1 MFNWGLRQDTK
12 AVNAIILGEGDEK
25 GRPFKSRFLQAGLVK
40 YDFGVCLLQKET
52 IDKFIDTFKG
62 CPVVIN
68 HKDNITE
75 SDKVG
80 VVQNIWFRE
89 QDGWFWCDGVLTD
102 DKAVELVEKGYN
114 VSCQYAI
121 TDYSNNTEN
130 KLHNGNPYDKEIL
143 NGLFEHLA
151 IVDNPRYE
159 GAYIAVNAYIAQNA
173 IARNA
178 DEDIEW
184 ITVKGTHI
192 PIKKGQSKREA
203 IESHWSKTN
212 EENSAKEKH
221 TDSSNRLDEIISS
234 ELPEAREELNKL
246 KTEIRGK
253 IKEGEMTQEARRE
266 LNKKENKLEQKIENL
281 KKEAEQLRYARD
293 KYIEK
298 YQPKFSTDEEH
309 RQKVKKAYEE
319 TDWQQFHKD
328 SLLGKNPN
336 YKTDLQQVIKKA
348 KENPTLQQKVNIG
361 KVSSKLQKVAKENGI
376 DIAGYSHNLDVSG
389 TRHAIKSHSNEKL
402 EEKRGQIAI
411 TDEDFE
417 RIPDVIYNYDNVSF
431 GEEDSKGTPLVK
443 YEKTFQD
450 GTTIYVEEI
459 RSRQKTLTIK
469 TMYKI
474 KKASNSRTFTDFNP
488 QRQEYTST
496 IIITDNQTDFNP
508 NATIKAINKY
518 QPVFDWIRNFKGGT
532 MDKETKGLFESLI
545 EALKARN
552 EADDDKKKEDDKE
565 AKNEDVDKRKLI
577 DEVAGIMKSAGA
589 DDELIRTAIAKMEK
603 LAYDKSEA
611 GTADN
616 KAKNEDEEDCKKKD
630 AENKCKNEDD
640 AEEKEEKEEK
650 YEELKEEVKKEA
662 ENKKAKNSMDAL
674 KRVFFEGEAPR
685 GKIYMSQKE
694 GIELGKKLY

>member
-1 MFNWGLRQDTK
+1 MFNWDLRQDTK

-80 VVQNIWFRE
+80 VVQNIWFSE

-102 DKAVELVEKGYN
+102 DKAVELVENGYN

-173 IARNA
+173 IARN
-178 DEDIEW
+178 ED
-184 ITVKGTHI
+184 
-192 PIKKGQSKREA
+192 
-203 IESHWSKTN
+203 
-212 EENSAKEKH
+212 
-221 TDSSNRLDEIISS
+221 
-234 ELPEAREELNKL
+234 
-246 KTEIRGK
+246 
-253 IKEGEMTQEARRE
+253 
-266 LNKKENKLEQKIENL
+266 
-281 KKEAEQLRYARD
+281 
-293 KYIEK
+293 
-298 YQPKFSTDEEH
+298 
-309 RQKVKKAYEE
+309 
-319 TDWQQFHKD
+319 
-328 SLLGKNPN
+328 
-336 YKTDLQQVIKKA
+336 
-348 KENPTLQQKVNIG
+348 
-361 KVSSKLQKVAKENGI
+361 
-376 DIAGYSHNLDVSG
+376 
-389 TRHAIKSHSNEKL
+389 
-402 EEKRGQIAI
+402 
-411 TDEDFE
+411 
-417 RIPDVIYNYDNVSF
+417 
-431 GEEDSKGTPLVK
+431 
-443 YEKTFQD
+443 
-450 GTTIYVEEI
+450 
-459 RSRQKTLTIK
+459 LT
-469 TMYKI
+469 
-474 KKASNSRTFTDFNP
+474 
-488 QRQEYTST
+488 
-496 IIITDNQTDFNP
+496 
-508 NATIKAINKY
+508 INKY
-518 QPVFDWIRNFKGGT
+518 QPVFNWIRNFKGGT

-565 AKNEDVDKRKLI
+565 VKNEDVDKRDI
-577 DEVAGIMKSAGA
+577 IRQIMAIAGKRE
-589 DDELIRTAIAKMEK
+589 DDEDVRTIAKLAEK

>member
-1 MFNWGLRQDTK
+1 MFNWGVRQDKK
-12 AVNAIILGEGDEK
+12 AVNAIILGEGSEK
-25 GRPFKSRFLQAGLVK
+25 GRPFKARFLQAGLVK

-62 CPVVIN
+62 CPVIIN

-80 VVQNIWFRE
+80 VVNNIWFSDK
-89 QDGWFWCDGVLTD
+89 DGWYWCDGVLTD
-102 DKAVELVEKGYN
+102 DKAVKLVESGYN

-121 TDYSNNTEN
+121 IDYSINNDG

-173 IARNA
+173 IARN
-178 DEDIEW
+178 ED
-184 ITVKGTHI
+184 
-192 PIKKGQSKREA
+192 
-203 IESHWSKTN
+203 
-212 EENSAKEKH
+212 
-221 TDSSNRLDEIISS
+221 
-234 ELPEAREELNKL
+234 
-246 KTEIRGK
+246 
-253 IKEGEMTQEARRE
+253 
-266 LNKKENKLEQKIENL
+266 
-281 KKEAEQLRYARD
+281 
-293 KYIEK
+293 
-298 YQPKFSTDEEH
+298 
-309 RQKVKKAYEE
+309 
-319 TDWQQFHKD
+319 
-328 SLLGKNPN
+328 
-336 YKTDLQQVIKKA
+336 
-348 KENPTLQQKVNIG
+348 
-361 KVSSKLQKVAKENGI
+361 
-376 DIAGYSHNLDVSG
+376 
-389 TRHAIKSHSNEKL
+389 
-402 EEKRGQIAI
+402 
-411 TDEDFE
+411 
-417 RIPDVIYNYDNVSF
+417 
-431 GEEDSKGTPLVK
+431 
-443 YEKTFQD
+443 
-450 GTTIYVEEI
+450 
-459 RSRQKTLTIK
+459 LT
-469 TMYKI
+469 
-474 KKASNSRTFTDFNP
+474 
-488 QRQEYTST
+488 
-496 IIITDNQTDFNP
+496 
-508 NATIKAINKY
+508 INKY
-518 QPVFDWIRNFKGGT
+518 QPVFDWIRNFEGGI

-545 EALKARN
+545 VALKARN

-616 KAKNEDEEDCKKKD
+616 KAKNEDEEEGKDKD
-630 AENKCKNEDD
+630 AENKCKNKCKNEDD
-640 AEEKEEKEEK
+640 GEKEEKEEK